1 MEKTLS
7 ELKETL
13 WYFCESLLESMK
25 NDKPKECISF
35 ISAFQN
41 MQRLRQRLLSLDES
55 SHIEFL

>member
-25 NDKPKECISF
+25 NDKPREYRSF
-35 ISAFQN
+35 IAAFGN
-41 MQRLRQRLLSLDES
+41 LQRLRQKLLELNRL
-55 SHIEFL
+55 